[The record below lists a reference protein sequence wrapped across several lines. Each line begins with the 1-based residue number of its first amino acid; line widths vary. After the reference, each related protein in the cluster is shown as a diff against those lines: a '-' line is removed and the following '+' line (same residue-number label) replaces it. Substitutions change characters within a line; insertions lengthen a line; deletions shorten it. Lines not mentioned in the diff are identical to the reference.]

1 MQAYHDSRN
10 EECRYPLGAVH
21 TLENVRIRFFTGEK
35 SARVFIRTWNGEQR
49 IYEME
54 SLGNGG
60 FEKSLTMPEMPCLFW
75 YDFII
80 ELDGKSFFYGN
91 SADRLGGEG
100 MLYNEQ
106 PPSFQ
111 ITCYDKAMDRQEAL
125 LGKVMYQIFPDR
137 FNRLEMPK
145 SDRTDIYI
153 HENWEDLPLVKQ
165 DPRSGDNMALDFF
178 GGSLKGIE
186 KKLSYIKQLGV
197 DIIYLN
203 PIFRARSNHRYDTG
217 NYMEID
223 PLLGTEE
230 DFRSLS
236 RAAERLGMS
245 IMLDG
250 VFSHTGEDS
259 LYFNRYN
266 NYEGEGAY
274 QGEGSS
280 YFKWYS
286 FRNFPNEYAC
296 WWNIPT
302 LPEINKNEPSYCEY
316 IMGKAG
322 VARHWLECGAM
333 GWRLDVAD
341 ELPMDFL
348 RKLRASIKKQDKN
361 AVLLGEV
368 WEDASNKVSYGEQ
381 RSYCLG
387 DSVDSVMNYPL
398 RDAMIAFFLGRINA
412 YSLVRRIK
420 SLEENYPKP
429 FFYSLMNLLGSHDR
443 ARILNVLADRDFN
456 SISFAERG
464 KQRLGEREREIAKDR
479 LIKMLK
485 MVVALP
491 GMPTIYYGDE
501 IGMEGA
507 QDPFCRGSFKWNDM
521 DEGLLKGFRQVL
533 KERKERPVLSRG
545 FFEIAALDQDSV
557 LINRFT
563 RDGKDV
569 FGKKMADD
577 SYIVKI
583 TRDRFVK

>member
-21 TLENVRIRFFTGEK
+21 ASENVRLRFFTGEK
-35 SARVFIRTWNGEQR
+35 AARVFIRIWNGSQHT
-49 IYEME
+49 YEME
-54 SLGNGG
+54 NIGNGG
-60 FEKSLTMPEMPCLFW
+60 FEKMLKMPDEPCLFW

-80 ELDGKSFFYGN
+80 EANGQTFFYGN
-91 SADRLGGEG
+91 SFDRLGGEG
-100 MLYNEQ
+100 SLYEAQ

-111 ITCYDKAMDRQEAL
+111 ITCYDKSMDKQEAL

-137 FNRLEMPK
+137 FNRLEKPK
-145 SDRTDIYI
+145 SDRKDVFL
-153 HENWEDLPLVKQ
+153 HENWDELPLVKQ

-186 KKLSYIKQLGV
+186 NKLGYLKQLGI

-203 PIFRARSNHRYDTG
+203 PIFKARSNHRYDTG

-223 PLLGTEE
+223 PLLGNEE
-230 DFRSLS
+230 DFKSLC
-236 RAAERLGMS
+236 RAAEKLG
-245 IMLDG
+245 IKLMLDG

-259 LYFNRYN
+259 LYFNRYK
-266 NYEGEGAY
+266 NYKSEGAY
-274 QGEGSS
+274 QSKFS
-280 YFKWYS
+280 KYFKWYN
-286 FRNFPNEYAC
+286 FRDFPNSYAC

-302 LPEINKNEPSYCEY
+302 LPEINKNDPSYREY

-322 VARHWLECGAM
+322 VARHWIGCGAM

-341 ELPMDFL
+341 ELPMEFL
-348 RKLRASIKKQDKN
+348 RKLRKSVKRQDKN

-398 RDAMIAFFLGRINA
+398 RDALTAFFLGRINA

-443 ARILNVLADRDFN
+443 ARILNVLADRDFS

-464 KQRLGEREREIAKDR
+464 KQYLTEREREIAKSR
-479 LIKMLK
+479 LLKMLDI
-485 MVVALP
+485 VIALP

-507 QDPFCRGSFKWNDM
+507 QDPFCRGSFKWDNM
-521 DEGLLKGFRQVL
+521 DEELLKGFKKAL
-533 KERKERPVLSRG
+533 KTRKERPVLARG
-545 FFEIAALDQDSV
+545 FMEIAAIDQDTV

-563 RDGKDV
+563 KNGKDA
-569 FGKKMADD
+569 FGKKLEDD
-577 SYIVKI
+577 CYIAKI